1 MKPHCRYSPIR
12 AVAAFLFFGI
22 WASSGYA
29 QSPDSLVDPGATVT
43 SAQDTL
49 RPRPDRVQVWHLGSF
64 LVSQAALDRVI
75 RVPLES
81 GRVPVSALGS
91 ASWNFSTGLISDSR
105 VSAIQS
111 PFGLGHR
118 LLRGD
123 FDDWRLRKGPL
134 PIADWLG
141 ESAHGRGQDFG
152 VTLSAS
158 PSYYKHFWVDF
169 RRLQMT
175 GGLATEDHFGDRLQA
190 AFWGRDSANR
200 YCYRVQVESQRSQDG
215 ESGGIVNSAQL
226 TDTLQWQ
233 PNRALVDTRW
243 SQVDRSTRGF
253 RTRMELIQSSSR
265 LGVRLDYSFSE
276 SGFAGP
282 SAGVDSIQYQSLDL
296 RLVSN
301 RSFLWSEPGFRGISE
316 IDVLPRIRASWSLGL
331 RTFSA
336 RNWQDSAWMDRTGIP
351 AWSPVGTWEWK
362 GRQNDLRLDG
372 DLLGQSIWLR
382 YDRKR
387 AESSW
392 LRVEAQRR
400 WALPWEGDAVN
411 FVQRFN
417 TLVQLPLA
425 VSATAQ
431 FSTSD
436 QVLSV
441 EQWDSPDYE
450 WTLRPSWAVL
460 GANWNPKI
468 SLSPFWT
475 AEGMVQL
482 RYASTKQL
490 AIAPAFG
497 EVMVS
502 YERRVNT
509 RGSGMTFR
517 LEFRGQAWSGG
528 WLRPV
533 WIAEKGIFGRSEA
546 EDLMPAGGMLHAAVS
561 VQIGEAQIGVLAQNA
576 NQGWIPNTLFIAQ
589 NYPVTPASLRW
600 FLRWRMFE

>member
-1 MKPHCRYSPIR
+1 M
-12 AVAAFLFFGI
+12 
-22 WASSGYA
+22 
-29 QSPDSLVDPGATVT
+29 
-43 SAQDTL
+43 
-49 RPRPDRVQVWHLGSF
+49 
-64 LVSQAALDRVI
+64 
-75 RVPLES
+75 
-81 GRVPVSALGS
+81 
-91 ASWNFSTGLISDSR
+91 
-105 VSAIQS
+105 
-111 PFGLGHR
+111 
-118 LLRGD
+118 
-123 FDDWRLRKGPL
+123 
-134 PIADWLG
+134 
-141 ESAHGRGQDFG
+141 
-152 VTLSAS
+152 
-158 PSYYKHFWVDF
+158 
-169 RRLQMT
+169 
-175 GGLATEDHFGDRLQA
+175 
-190 AFWGRDSANR
+190 
-200 YCYRVQVESQRSQDG
+200 
-215 ESGGIVNSAQL
+215 
-226 TDTLQWQ
+226 
-233 PNRALVDTRW
+233 
-243 SQVDRSTRGF
+243 
-253 RTRMELIQSSSR
+253 
-265 LGVRLDYSFSE
+265 
-276 SGFAGP
+276 
-282 SAGVDSIQYQSLDL
+282 
-296 RLVSN
+296 
-301 RSFLWSEPGFRGISE
+301 SE

-336 RNWQDSAWMDRTGIP
+336 RNWQDSAWTIRAGIP
-351 AWSPVGTWEWK
+351 VWSPVGTWEWK

-372 DLLGQSIWLR
+372 DLLGQSLWLR

-392 LRVEAQRR
+392 LRAEAQRR

-441 EQWDSPDYE
+441 GQWDSPEYE

-497 EVMVS
+497 EVLVS

-509 RGSGMTFR
+509 RGSGMTVR

-561 VQIGEAQIGVLAQNA
+561 VQIGEAQMGVLAQNA

>member
-1 MKPHCRYSPIR
+1 MKPHCRHSPIR
-12 AVAAFLFFGI
+12 AIAALLFFGVL
-22 WASSGYA
+22 ASSAPA
-29 QSPDSLVDPGATVT
+29 QSVDSGVDSTTVVV
-43 SAQDTL
+43 SMQDTL
-49 RPRPDRVQVWHLGSF
+49 RPRPDRVQVWHSGSF
-64 LVSQAALDRVI
+64 SVSQAALDRVI

-81 GRVPVSALGS
+81 GHVPVSALGS
-91 ASWNFSTGLISDSR
+91 ASWNFSTGLIGDSR
-105 VSAIQS
+105 VSTIQS

-134 PIADWLG
+134 PIVDWQG

-158 PSYYKHFWVDF
+158 PTYYKHFWVDF

-200 YCYRVQVESQRSQDG
+200 FCYRVQVESQRNQDG
-215 ESGGIVNSAQL
+215 ESGGIVNAAQL
-226 TDTLQWQ
+226 TDTMQWQ

-253 RTRMELIQSSSR
+253 RTRMELLQSSSR
-265 LGVRLDYSFSE
+265 IGLRLDYSLAE

-301 RSFLWSEPGFRGISE
+301 RSSMWLEPGFRGMSE

-336 RNWQDSAWMDRTGIP
+336 RNWQDSAWTNRAGIP
-351 AWSPVGTWEWK
+351 VWSPVGTWEWK

-372 DLLGQSIWLR
+372 DLLGQSLWLR

-392 LRVEAQRR
+392 LRAEAQRR

-441 EQWDSPDYE
+441 GQWDSPDYE

-460 GANWNPKI
+460 GANWSPRIAI
-468 SLSPFWT
+468 SPYWT
-475 AEGMVQL
+475 AEGMLQL

-497 EVMVS
+497 EALVS
-502 YERRVNT
+502 YERRSNT
-509 RGSGMTFR
+509 RGSGMTVR

-561 VQIGEAQIGVLAQNA
+561 VQIGEAQMGVLAQNA

>member
-1 MKPHCRYSPIR
+1 MRGIFVFISTIFAFMKPHCRHSPIR
-12 AVAAFLFFGI
+12 AVAALLFFGVL
-22 WASSGYA
+22 ASSAHA
-29 QSPDSLVDPGATVT
+29 QSSDSRVDSTTVVV
-43 SAQDTL
+43 SMQDTL
-49 RPRPDRVQVWHLGSF
+49 RPRPDRVQVWHSGSF
-64 LVSQAALDRVI
+64 LVSQAALDRVV

-91 ASWNFSTGLISDSR
+91 ASWDFSTGLIGDSR

-123 FDDWRLRKGPL
+123 FDEWRLRKGPL
-134 PIADWLG
+134 PIVDWLG
-141 ESAHGRGQDFG
+141 ESAQGRGQDFG

-158 PSYYKHFWVDF
+158 PNYYRHFWVDF

-175 GGLATEDHFGDRLQA
+175 GGLATEDHFSDRLQA

-200 YCYRVQVESQRSQDG
+200 YCYRVQVESQRTQDG
-215 ESGGIVNSAQL
+215 ESGGILNAAQL
-226 TDTLQWQ
+226 TDPLQWQ
-233 PNRALVDTRW
+233 PNRALVSTRW
-243 SQVDRSTRGF
+243 SRVDRSTRGF
-253 RTRMELIQSSSR
+253 RTRMELLQSSSR
-265 LGVRLDYSFSE
+265 LGLRLDYSLAE
-276 SGFAGP
+276 SGFAAP
-282 SAGVDSIQYQSLDL
+282 TAGVDSLQYQSLDL

-316 IDVLPRIRASWSLGL
+316 QDVLPRIRASWSLGL

-336 RNWQDSAWMDRTGIP
+336 RNWQDSAWTNRSGIP
-351 AWSPVGTWEWK
+351 AWTPVGTWEWK

-372 DLLGQSIWLR
+372 DLLGQSLWLR

-392 LRVEAQRR
+392 LRIEAQRR

-425 VSATAQ
+425 VSASAQ

-441 EQWDSPDYE
+441 GQWDSPDYE

-468 SLSPFWT
+468 ALSPYWT
-475 AEGMVQL
+475 VQGMAQL

-497 EVMVS
+497 EALLS
-502 YERRVNT
+502 YERRLNN
-509 RGSGMTFR
+509 RGSGMTLR

-528 WLRPV
+528 WIRPV
-533 WIAEKGIFGRSEA
+533 WIAEKGIFGRSEG
-546 EDLMPAGGMLHAAVS
+546 EDLM
-561 VQIGEAQIGVLAQNA
+561 LA
-576 NQGWIPNTLFIAQ
+576 GWIPNTLFIAQ

>member
-1 MKPHCRYSPIR
+1 M
-12 AVAAFLFFGI
+12 
-22 WASSGYA
+22 
-29 QSPDSLVDPGATVT
+29 
-43 SAQDTL
+43 
-49 RPRPDRVQVWHLGSF
+49 
-64 LVSQAALDRVI
+64 
-75 RVPLES
+75 
-81 GRVPVSALGS
+81 
-91 ASWNFSTGLISDSR
+91 
-105 VSAIQS
+105 
-111 PFGLGHR
+111 
-118 LLRGD
+118 
-123 FDDWRLRKGPL
+123 
-134 PIADWLG
+134 
-141 ESAHGRGQDFG
+141 
-152 VTLSAS
+152 
-158 PSYYKHFWVDF
+158 
-169 RRLQMT
+169 
-175 GGLATEDHFGDRLQA
+175 
-190 AFWGRDSANR
+190 
-200 YCYRVQVESQRSQDG
+200 
-215 ESGGIVNSAQL
+215 
-226 TDTLQWQ
+226 
-233 PNRALVDTRW
+233 
-243 SQVDRSTRGF
+243 
-253 RTRMELIQSSSR
+253 
-265 LGVRLDYSFSE
+265 
-276 SGFAGP
+276 
-282 SAGVDSIQYQSLDL
+282 
-296 RLVSN
+296 
-301 RSFLWSEPGFRGISE
+301 SE

-336 RNWQDSAWMDRTGIP
+336 RNWQDSAWIDRTGIP

-372 DLLGQSIWLR
+372 DLLGQSLWLR

-392 LRVEAQRR
+392 LRIEAQRR

-441 EQWDSPDYE
+441 GQWDSPDYE

-497 EVMVS
+497 EALVS
-502 YERRVNT
+502 YERRVNN
-509 RGSGMTFR
+509 RGTGMTVR
-517 LEFRGQAWSGG
+517 LEVRAQAWSGG

-533 WIAEKGIFGRSEA
+533 WIAEKGIFGRSES
-546 EDLMPAGGMLHAAVS
+546 EDLMSAGGMLHAAVS
-561 VQIGEAQIGVLAQNA
+561 VQIGEAQMGVLAQNA

>member
-1 MKPHCRYSPIR
+1 
-12 AVAAFLFFGI
+12 
-22 WASSGYA
+22 
-29 QSPDSLVDPGATVT
+29 VDW
-43 SAQDTL
+43 Q
-49 RPRPDRVQVWHLGSF
+49 
-64 LVSQAALDRVI
+64 
-75 RVPLES
+75 
-81 GRVPVSALGS
+81 
-91 ASWNFSTGLISDSR
+91 
-105 VSAIQS
+105 
-111 PFGLGHR
+111 
-118 LLRGD
+118 
-123 FDDWRLRKGPL
+123 
-134 PIADWLG
+134 G

-158 PSYYKHFWVDF
+158 PTYYKHFWVDF

-200 YCYRVQVESQRSQDG
+200 FCYRVQVESQRSQDG

-253 RTRMELIQSSSR
+253 RTRLELLRSSSR
-265 LGVRLDYSFSE
+265 IGIRLDYSLAE

-296 RLVSN
+296 RMVSN
-301 RSFLWSEPGFRGISE
+301 RTFLWSEPGFRGMSE

-336 RNWQDSAWMDRTGIP
+336 RNWQDSAWTNRAGIP

-372 DLLGQSIWLR
+372 DLLGQSLWLR

-392 LRVEAQRR
+392 LRIEAQRR

-441 EQWDSPDYE
+441 
-450 WTLRPSWAVL
+450 
-460 GANWNPKI
+460 
-468 SLSPFWT
+468 
-475 AEGMVQL
+475 
-482 RYASTKQL
+482 
-490 AIAPAFG
+490 
-497 EVMVS
+497 
-502 YERRVNT
+502 
-509 RGSGMTFR
+509 
-517 LEFRGQAWSGG
+517 GQ
-528 WLRPV
+528 
-533 WIAEKGIFGRSEA
+533 
-546 EDLMPAGGMLHAAVS
+546 
-561 VQIGEAQIGVLAQNA
+561 
-576 NQGWIPNTLFIAQ
+576 
-589 NYPVTPASLRW
+589 
-600 FLRWRMFE
+600 

>member
-1 MKPHCRYSPIR
+1 MKPHCRLSPIR
-12 AVAAFLFFGI
+12 AFAALFFYGI
-22 WASSGYA
+22 LASSAPA
-29 QSPDSLVDPGATVT
+29 QSLDSGVDSATVVV
-43 SAQDTL
+43 SMQDTL
-49 RPRPDRVQVWHLGSF
+49 RPRPDQVQVWHLGSF
-64 LVSQAALDRVI
+64 LVSQVALDRVV

-91 ASWNFSTGLISDSR
+91 ASWDFSAGLMGDIR

-123 FDDWRLRKGPL
+123 LDEWRLRKGPL
-134 PIADWLG
+134 PIVDWLG
-141 ESAHGRGQDFG
+141 ESAQGRGQDFG
-152 VTLSAS
+152 VALSAS
-158 PSYYKHFWVDF
+158 TTYYKHFWVDF

-175 GGLATEDHFGDRLQA
+175 GGLATEDHFSDRLQA

-200 YCYRVQVESQRSQDG
+200 YCYRVQVESQRTEDG
-215 ESGGIVNSAQL
+215 ESGGILNAAQL
-226 TDTLQWQ
+226 TDPLQWQ
-233 PNRALVDTRW
+233 PNRALVSTRW
-243 SQVDRSTRGF
+243 SRVDRSTRGF
-253 RTRMELIQSSSR
+253 RTRMELLQSSSR
-265 LGVRLDYSFSE
+265 IGIRLDYSHAE
-276 SGFAGP
+276 SGFAEP
-282 SAGVDSIQYQSLDL
+282 SVGVDSLRYQSLDL

-301 RSFLWSEPGFRGISE
+301 RSFLWSEPGFIGISE
-316 IDVLPRIRASWSLGL
+316 QDVLPRIRASWSLGL

-336 RNWQDSAWMDRTGIP
+336 RNWQDSTWTNRSGIP

-372 DLLGQSIWLR
+372 DLLGQSLCLR

-392 LRVEAQRR
+392 LRIEAQRR

-411 FVQRFN
+411 FVQRCN
-417 TLVQLPLA
+417 ALIRLPLA
-425 VSATAQ
+425 VSASAQ

-441 EQWDSPDYE
+441 GQWDSPDYK

-468 SLSPFWT
+468 AINPFWT
-475 AEGMVQL
+475 AEGMLQL
-482 RYASTKQL
+482 RYASTNQL

-497 EVMVS
+497 EALLS
-502 YERRVNT
+502 YERRLNT
-509 RGSGMTFR
+509 RGSGMTLR

-546 EDLMPAGGMLHAAVS
+546 EDVMPAGGMLHAAVS

-576 NQGWIPNTLFIAQ
+576 NQGWVPNTVFIAQ

>member
-12 AVAAFLFFGI
+12 AVAALLFFGVL
-22 WASSGYA
+22 ASSAPA
-29 QSPDSLVDPGATVT
+29 QSVDSGVDSATVVV
-43 SAQDTL
+43 SMQDTL
-49 RPRPDRVQVWHLGSF
+49 RPRPDRVQVWNSGSF
-64 LVSQAALDRVI
+64 SVSQAALDRVV

-91 ASWNFSTGLISDSR
+91 ASWDFSTGLIGDFR

-123 FDDWRLRKGPL
+123 FDEWRLRKGPL
-134 PIADWLG
+134 PIVDWQG

-152 VTLSAS
+152 VTVSAS
-158 PSYYKHFWVDF
+158 PTYYKHFWVDF

-175 GGLATEDHFGDRLQA
+175 GGVATEDHFGDRLQA

-200 YCYRVQVESQRSQDG
+200 YCYRVQVESQRTQDG
-215 ESGGIVNSAQL
+215 ESGGIVNAAQL
-226 TDTLQWQ
+226 TDPLQWQ
-233 PNRALVDTRW
+233 PNRSLVSTRW
-243 SQVDRSTRGF
+243 NRVDRSTRGL
-253 RTRMELIQSSSR
+253 RTRMELLQSSSR
-265 LGVRLDYSFSE
+265 IGIRLDYSLAE

-282 SAGVDSIQYQSLDL
+282 SAGVDSLQYQSLDL

-301 RSFLWSEPGFRGISE
+301 RSSMWSEPGFIGISE
-316 IDVLPRIRASWSLGL
+316 VLVRPRIRASWSLGL

-336 RNWQDSAWMDRTGIP
+336 RNWQDSAWTNRSGIP

-372 DLLGQSIWLR
+372 DLLGQSLWLR
-382 YDRKR
+382 YDRRR

-392 LRVEAQRR
+392 LRMEAQRR

-411 FVQRFN
+411 FVQRLN
-417 TLVQLPLA
+417 TLIKLPLA
-425 VSATAQ
+425 VSASAQ

-441 EQWDSPDYE
+441 GQWDSPDYE
-450 WTLRPSWAVL
+450 WTVRPSWAVL

-468 SLSPFWT
+468 AISPYWT
-475 AEGMVQL
+475 AEGMLQL

-497 EVMVS
+497 EALLS
-502 YERRVNT
+502 YERRLNT
-509 RGSGMTFR
+509 RGSGMTVR

-528 WLRPV
+528 WQRPV

-546 EDLMPAGGMLHAAVS
+546 EDVMPAGGMLHAAVS
-561 VQIGEAQIGVLAQNA
+561 VQIGEAQLGVLAQNA